1 MIIYVHSYIYSESVE
16 KEEELEVGKEL
27 ESITKTTKESK
38 SAKKRNKRNK
48 NVVIEKG
55 VKADIKNDTDE
66 KSRLRESSVTLLCS
80 YNKLLQIGLYCDI
93 QLEKRNR

>member
-1 MIIYVHSYIYSESVE
+1 VE
-16 KEEELEVGKEL
+16 KEEELEGGKEV
-27 ESITKTTKESK
+27 ESMTKELDSISKTTKESK

-55 VKADIKNDTDE
+55 GKTDIKNDTDDTE
-66 KSRLRESSVTLLCS
+66 KGRLREASVTLLCS

-93 QLEKRNR
+93 QLEKRKR